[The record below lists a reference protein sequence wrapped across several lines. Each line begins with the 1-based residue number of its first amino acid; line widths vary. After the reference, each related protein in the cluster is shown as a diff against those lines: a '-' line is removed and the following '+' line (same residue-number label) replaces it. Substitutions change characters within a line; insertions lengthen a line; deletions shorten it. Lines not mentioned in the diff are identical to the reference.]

1 MTATS
6 HHLECVKC
14 VLGVLVSV
22 CVKGAEGRCGRGWG
36 GVEEGR
42 REEEEVRKGG
52 VGWGWGVVRGGH

>member
-14 VLGVLVSV
+14 VRGVLVSV
-22 CVKGAEGRCGRGWG
+22 CVMGAEGRCGRGG

-42 REEEEVRKGG
+42 REEEEVREGG
-52 VGWGWGVVRGGH
+52 VGWGVGRGGH